1 MAKYIF
7 LIMFN
12 KLYYRLLLLAF
23 AVVIIIPP
31 AMAQK
36 SDKDEVIDR
45 ITEQIEKLLEQGDE
59 LVVIDWLADQG
70 LEYSVQKEVV
80 PAAFCFDALLIILK
94 LHIAESFIR
103 SDHAARDTSWRD
115 IDGVIKLIEV
125 FALDNIE
132 QHPNLSTLA
141 YNCELISKSVLLDMS
156 SIIRRGVMVCGNEEL
171 MKTWIEI
178 NEGYQEFTHIKAEIR
193 AMEED
198 TQYNSVVA
206 QQNGSDSSRVKY
218 MLQRVKSSKTII
230 DSVFLV
236 LADKELEIID
246 ICSEYVCEQIYE
258 HLNVDWRD
266 IRDALTDRQ
275 AVVEY
280 FVYETEEDSTC
291 YGVLIIRKDSNFPQL
306 FGVDSHEQVIALCGE
321 DRYDMGGLEKL
332 LWRGVESYL
341 DEIDE
346 LFLIRPGILNSLP
359 FSAFRVNGE
368 YLMDRYE
375 IHNLLSGRDV
385 VHRSSRSVKLN
396 IKNALLVGGVDFDFI
411 TTAKDSSEFYNGT
424 NSTFRGI
431 HSMRGQGFGYLPGS
445 LKEAVSVSKTLA
457 DNGWNVKLLMGD
469 NASELNLRSA
479 LQSPSPTV
487 IHLSTHGFYTP
498 QSIIDTG
505 NKYSAAEDPM
515 MRHGLLFAGAN
526 KSWILDVYSIN
537 KSNYYEDG
545 ILRAKELM
553 SLDLRGTELV
563 VLSACGTG
571 LGDVDKSEGVYGLQR
586 AFREAGVKNIL
597 VSLWE
602 VSDSET
608 TKIMTSFYTHLTSGL
623 SPNKALYYA
632 QKEAR
637 ERNPNDPYL
646 WSGFMLIE

>member
-1 MAKYIF
+1 
-7 LIMFN
+7 MFN
-12 KLYYRLLLLAF
+12 KLYYRLLILVF

-36 SDKDEVIDR
+36 SDKDEVIDL

-70 LEYSVQKEVV
+70 LEYSKRKEVI
-80 PAAFCFDALLIILK
+80 PAAFCFDALLIIIK
-94 LHIAESFIR
+94 LHIAESFII

-132 QHPNLSTLA
+132 QYPYLSTLA

-171 MKTWIEI
+171 IKTWIEI

-198 TQYNSVVA
+198 TQYKYVVA
-206 QQNGSDSSRVKY
+206 QQNGPDSSSVKY
-218 MLQRVKSSKTII
+218 MLQRAKNSRTII
-230 DSVFLV
+230 DSLFLV

-246 ICSEYVCEQIYE
+246 ICSEYVCEHIYE
-258 HLNVDWRD
+258 HINVDWRN

-291 YGVLIIRKDSNFPQL
+291 YGVLIIRKDSKFPQL
-306 FGVDSHEQVIALCGE
+306 FGVDTHEQIMALCGG
-321 DRYDMGGLEKL
+321 DRYDIGKLEKL
-332 LWRGVESYL
+332 LWNGVERYL

-346 LFLIRPGILNSLP
+346 LFLIRPGIMNVLP

-385 VHRSSRSVKLN
+385 VHRASRSVKLN

-424 NSTFRGI
+424 ISAFRGM

-445 LKEAVSVSKTLA
+445 LKEVVSVSKPLS
-457 DNGWNVKLLMGD
+457 DNGWNVKLLTDD

-479 LQSPSPTV
+479 LRSPSPTV
-487 IHLSTHGFYTP
+487 IHLSTHGFYTSP
-498 QSIIDTG
+498 SLD
-505 NKYSAAEDPM
+505 NDNRYSAAGDPM
-515 MRHGLLFAGAN
+515 LRHGLLFAAAN
-526 KSWILDVYSIN
+526 KSWALDVYSIN

-553 SLDLRGTELV
+553 SLDLRNTELV

-571 LGDVDKSEGVYGLQR
+571 LGDVDKSEGIYGLQR

-597 VSLWE
+597 VSLWD

-608 TKIMTSFYTHLTSGL
+608 TEIMTSFYTHLTSGL
-623 SPNKALYYA
+623 SPNKALGVA
-632 QKEAR
+632 QREAR
-637 ERNPNDPYL
+637 KRHPDDHYI
-646 WSGFMLIE
+646 WSGFVLIE